1 MSKIFLI
8 GYMGVGKTT
17 VGKVLSEKLNCDFID
32 PDDKEHWIRRGFPN
46 GRSDAWHVSK
56 EKFYDIETE
65 ILKDYIFSNV
75 GNFVYSSAGSIVLRE
90 ENVDLMKSRGTI
102 IFLNANAK
110 IIHDRLKNSDK
121 QFHVS
126 KNYNEEDVKEFMKG
140 REPKY
145 KFADLEIDTS
155 DKSVEEVSSTIIK
168 LLKL

>member
-65 ILKDYIFSNV
+65 ILKDYILSNV
-75 GNFVYSSAGSIVLRE
+75 GNFVYSTAGSIVLRE
-90 ENVDLMKSRGTI
+90 ENVDLMKSSGTI
-102 IFLNANAK
+102 IFLITVKNLWPIVRLASIKLGSIFAIPDRIAPFPTAK
-110 IIHDRLKNSDK
+110 KRMVYAKNSTIRPP
-121 QFHVS
+121 
-126 KNYNEEDVKEFMKG
+126 VK
-140 REPKY
+140 
-145 KFADLEIDTS
+145 
-155 DKSVEEVSSTIIK
+155 
-168 LLKL
+168 

>member
-65 ILKDYIFSNV
+65 ILKKDIKELEAKVLELEHELYYERRNKRISEM
-75 GNFVYSSAGSIVLRE
+75 YSE
-90 ENVDLMKSRGTI
+90 
-102 IFLNANAK
+102 
-110 IIHDRLKNSDK
+110 
-121 QFHVS
+121 
-126 KNYNEEDVKEFMKG
+126 KE
-140 REPKY
+140 
-145 KFADLEIDTS
+145 
-155 DKSVEEVSSTIIK
+155 
-168 LLKL
+168 